1 MKPIKSVLVLLLLMA
16 TGVAYSQTFTVP
28 KNYKL
33 KKEEDYAKYEKDII
47 ACATWLEETPI
58 DEDEA
63 KRASA
68 SVFLID
74 WIEGAPNVTISLDSK
89 IVNFNEKNKDLLI
102 IFMAGWTKH
111 ALQNPD
117 DKSEVN
123 GCVAG
128 LKSVAAFYKKNE
140 KNLKKDKNVIALQ
153 QRIDDGTL
161 EAWVKKQMG
170 K

>member
-1 MKPIKSVLVLLLLMA
+1 MA
-16 TGVAYSQTFTVP
+16 TGIAYSQTFTVP

-33 KKEEDYAKYEKDII
+33 KKDEDYAKYEKDII
-47 ACATWLEETPI
+47 ACVNWLESTPVNEN
-58 DEDEA
+58 EDDRKA
-63 KRASA
+63 AYK
-68 SVFLID
+68 FLLE
-74 WIEGAPNVTISLDSK
+74 WLTGAPNVSVAMDEK
-89 IVNFNEKNKDLLI
+89 IVNFTEKNSDLLF
-102 IFMAGWTKH
+102 IFMGGWTKH

-161 EAWVKKQMG
+161 EEWVKKQMG